1 MKVTAFLRM
10 KSVSKNNVTD
20 RATIYFRVRDE
31 GVDLKAASELSIN
44 PNHWSQERQ
53 GYKNRVAL
61 IHDDER
67 NRLNDAVRELSS
79 LIAREYYIGAD
90 SKWLQRVI
98 FVYHHPN
105 AFKLTDRSI
114 VETSLATWVRKYT
127 EQQISDK
134 HQASNFRGLADKIVR
149 FERYQRRIEKR
160 QGYTLCLDTITAEDL
175 ADFKTYLVHEHE
187 YATMH
192 PELFQQIKMKRAYS
206 KPRSENTLRT
216 QLAALRTVI
225 GYAIRNGA
233 TTNNPF
239 TRFDMPKTMY
249 GTPFFLT
256 LEERDKVFS
265 FDLSDSP
272 TLAAYRDMFIFQCM
286 VGCRHGDLVR
296 FTPEN
301 INNGVL
307 EYIPQKTREKSART
321 VRVPLGEK
329 AKAILAR
336 TPQATGK
343 PIFSLRFNFK
353 YNDAIRD
360 ILKRAEINRLVTVID
375 PVSRN
380 EIRRP
385 LFEIGTRHMARRTFI
400 GNLYNKVKDPNLISS
415 MSGHVN
421 GSKAFARYRAIDD
434 DMKRELV
441 DMIS

>member
-1 MKVTAFLRM
+1 MKVTAFLRI
-10 KSVSKNNVTD
+10 KSVAKNNVTD

-61 IHDDER
+61 IRDEER
-67 NRLNDAVRELSS
+67 YRLNDAVRELSS

-105 AFKLTDRSI
+105 AFKLSDHSI
-114 VETSLATWVRKYT
+114 VETNLATWVRKYS
-127 EQQISDK
+127 EQHITDK
-134 HQASNFRGLADKIVR
+134 HQASNFRGLAEKIER
-149 FERYQRRIEKR
+149 FEKYQRRIERR
-160 QGYTLCLDTITAEDL
+160 QGYKLCLDTITAEDL
-175 ADFKTYLVHEHE
+175 ADFKAYLVHEHE
-187 YATMH
+187 YAVLYK
-192 PELFQQIKMKRAYS
+192 ELYQDIKKKRAYC

-216 QLAALRTVI
+216 LFAALRTVI
-225 GYAIRNGA
+225 GYAIHNGA

-256 LEERDKVFS
+256 LEERDKVYN
-265 FDLSDSP
+265 FDLSDDP
-272 TLAAYRDMFIFQCM
+272 KLAAYRDMFIFQCM

-301 INNGVL
+301 VHDGVL
-307 EYIPQKTREKSART
+307 EYIPHKTREKSART

-329 AKAILAR
+329 AKTILAR
-336 TPQATGK
+336 TPQTAGK

-353 YNDAIRD
+353 FNDAIRD
-360 ILKRAEINRLVTVID
+360 ILKKAEINRLVTIID
-375 PVSRN
+375 PLTREEVRK
-380 EIRRP
+380 P
-385 LFEIGTRHMARRTFI
+385 LYEVGTSHMARRTFI